1 MISDANCAARRDA
14 AAPLRR
20 ASSLNFHA
28 SVHGLKTPT
37 MRTFTTARHRRAT
50 PRAPASARARA
61 RGRGAVARAS
71 SSSSASSSASAR
83 DADDARRARARGRV
97 HVICGPM
104 FAGKTTHLMR
114 CVERERARGRT
125 VFVIKSELDVERFGE
140 DARDALIAHDGKR
153 VRFDAS
159 DDGGRVRAVRTLDAA
174 GLGADAA
181 ACDAADVVA
190 VDEAQFM
197 GDLAPFARRC
207 AEELGQTVYVCGLD
221 GDYRR
226 ERFGGV
232 LDLIPLCD
240 TVTRLRGTCAECGDE
255 SLFSRRV
262 EASEDVVRVGG
273 RDKYAPVCRACYV
286 AASTRERGS
295 ASAR

>member
-1 MISDANCAARRDA
+1 MGSKRPQCAHLRPRDTA
-14 AAPLRR
+14 
-20 ASSLNFHA
+20 
-28 SVHGLKTPT
+28 
-37 MRTFTTARHRRAT
+37 ARHRAR
-50 PRAPASARARA
+50 PRP
-61 RGRGAVARAS
+61 
-71 SSSSASSSASAR
+71 
-83 DADDARRARARGRV
+83 
-97 HVICGPM
+97 
-104 FAGKTTHLMR
+104 
-114 CVERERARGRT
+114 RARGRT